1 VIVFFEII
9 RYLTFVMRSNGGVV
23 LLIMT
28 KRLSLAWASVAVM
41 VSLALGQSSAFAD
54 NPSHSFLAPE
64 FQEIR
69 GYVSTE
75 ARLYPQ
81 RAALA
86 GQSQHQASIAAEPEY
101 YVEWGDYTSLTIAPF
116 ARIDSADSRR
126 THFDMREFLLRM
138 VPGNWELALGF
149 GKVFWGVAE
158 SKHLV
163 DIVNQTDTIE
173 SLDGEDKF
181 GQPMFNFSFS
191 YDWGFVDF
199 FVMPYFRERIF
210 PSRSGRLRSA
220 VLVDGGQSRFRS
232 GAGRWH
238 PDFAVRYSNN
248 IGSWDLGVSH
258 FYGTNREP
266 TLSSVGLS
274 SDGAVVF
281 IPEYELINQPS
292 IDLQYTHGAWLWKL
306 ESLFRQGQKNTLGRE
321 QNYYSFIGGFEYN
334 KFGILETN
342 LDLGLLI
349 EYMRD
354 SRLNKSTD
362 SLQHDVFSGVRLT
375 FNDEADT
382 QALGGVIQD
391 LQGST
396 RQFVVEASRRI
407 NDSVRASLE
416 LQIVSSVERGDIF
429 SDLREDDFLRFEI
442 AYYY

>member
-1 VIVFFEII
+1 
-9 RYLTFVMRSNGGVV
+9 MV
-23 LLIMT
+23 LFIMT
-28 KRLSLAWASVAVM
+28 KQLSLVCAGLAFMLSLTVGQKSV
-41 VSLALGQSSAFAD
+41 LADSRGE
-54 NPSHSFLAPE
+54 SFLASE

-75 ARLYPQ
+75 ARFYPH
-81 RAALA
+81 REVLA
-86 GQSQHQASIAAEPEY
+86 GQSRHQASIAAEPEY
-101 YVEWGDYTSLTIAPF
+101 YVEWANYTSLTITPF
-116 ARIDSADSRR
+116 ARIDFADSRR
-126 THFDMREFLLRM
+126 THVDMREFLLRV

-158 SKHLV
+158 AKHLV
-163 DIVNQTDTIE
+163 DVVNQTDIIE

-181 GQPMFNFSFS
+181 GQPMAHFSFS

-220 VLVDGGQSRFRS
+220 ILVDAGQSRFRS

-248 IGSWDLGVSH
+248 IGSWDVGVSH

-266 TLSSVGLS
+266 TLSNAGLS
-274 SDGAVVF
+274 SDGAVVL

-292 IDLQYTHGAWLWKL
+292 IDLQYTRGAWLWKL
-306 ESLFRQGQKNTLGRE
+306 ESLFRQGQKNNLGRE

-334 KFGILETN
+334 NFGVFETD

-362 SLQHDVFSGVRLT
+362 SLQHDVFSGIRLT

-382 QALGGVIQD
+382 QALAGVIQD
-391 LQGST
+391 LQEST
-396 RQFVVEASRRI
+396 RQFVVEANRRI

-416 LQIVSSVERGDIF
+416 LQIFSSVERGDILT
-429 SDLREDDFLRFEI
+429 DLREDDFLRFEI